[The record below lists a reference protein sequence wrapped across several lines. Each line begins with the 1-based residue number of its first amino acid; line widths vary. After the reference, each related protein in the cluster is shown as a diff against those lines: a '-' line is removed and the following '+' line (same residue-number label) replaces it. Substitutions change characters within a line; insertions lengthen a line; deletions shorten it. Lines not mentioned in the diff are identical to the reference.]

1 MNELFAKNDL
11 KDVEIIKLKK
21 NQFELEKEYE
31 KQLEKQNQILE
42 ETKLKLSSGGTKTKT
57 KAIAKYE

>member
-31 KQLEKQNQILE
+31 K
-42 ETKLKLSSGGTKTKT
+42 
-57 KAIAKYE
+57 